1 MSVKVK
7 GKLKADC
14 YVGGVLRKAGEE
26 VEVKAEVA
34 KEFFVEEKKVE
45 KKDDK

>member
-1 MSVKVK
+1 MSAKVK

-26 VEVKAEVA
+26 VEVREEVA
-34 KEFFVEEKKVE
+34 KDFLVDEKAEKKA
-45 KKDDK
+45 DK